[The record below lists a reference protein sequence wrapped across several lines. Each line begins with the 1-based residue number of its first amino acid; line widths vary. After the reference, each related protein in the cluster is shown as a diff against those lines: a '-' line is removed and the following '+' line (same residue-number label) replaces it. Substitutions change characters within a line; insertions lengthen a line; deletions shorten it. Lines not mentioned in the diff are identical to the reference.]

1 MLKKWIDC
9 SNPYKTTYISK
20 RDKEYIRPYKITFL
34 KAYVF
39 FMKNIN
45 EKSSKEDVIKL
56 FLNLCCYLEKGNE
69 TKRYRRRVNVIVHDL
84 LPKRISKVMYFI
96 FLVLIIY
103 TLRFTFM

>member
-45 EKSSKEDVIKL
+45 EKSSK
-56 FLNLCCYLEKGNE
+56 
-69 TKRYRRRVNVIVHDL
+69 
-84 LPKRISKVMYFI
+84 
-96 FLVLIIY
+96 
-103 TLRFTFM
+103 